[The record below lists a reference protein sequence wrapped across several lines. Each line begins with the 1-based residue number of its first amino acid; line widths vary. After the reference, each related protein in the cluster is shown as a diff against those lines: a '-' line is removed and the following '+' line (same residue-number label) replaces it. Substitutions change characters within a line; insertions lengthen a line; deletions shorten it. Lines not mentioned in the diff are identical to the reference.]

1 PPSLHDALPIFD
13 PRSVLWNTEVGV
25 LVDSTELAGQVREL
39 LLEGMSPGVSYQVAL
54 EGDRLVWRALDEDGE
69 LVTLRHEPGSLWRHL
84 HAWLAGRL
92 GLEKM
97 L

>member
-1 PPSLHDALPIFD
+1 VFIGSFNFD

-25 LVDSTELAGQVREL
+25 LVDSPALAEQVREL
-39 LLEGMSPGVSYQVAL
+39 LLEGMSHGVSYQVAL
-54 EGDRLVWRALDEDGE
+54 EGDQLVWLATDEDGE
-69 LVTLRHEPGSLWRHL
+69 LKTLRREPGSLWRHL
-84 HAWLAGRL
+84 HAWLARRL